1 MFKFLKIIAE
11 TFIMSLI
18 IDKITIGNI
27 CSSWKYY
34 R

>member
-18 IDKITIGNI
+18 IDKIIIVNI